1 MTIKDEQIECIE
13 TLIEKSYTIQGVAL
27 EGKKQYLTEIQD
39 VLYSICVENKEE
51 VPVWVYLLQT
61 APVKIGSNGIT
72 VDIESFID
80 KQIGYCHGLLK
91 DISSR
96 YYIQKNIEACQEQ
109 TIEMK
114 KQTRLSKKAY
124 CISKFAIAV
133 SIVSALFA
141 FFAAYQSTKT
151 TKISLDEKQYNSIYQ
166 ILSKDSVSAE

>member
-1 MTIKDEQIECIE
+1 MTIRDQQIERIE
-13 TLIEKSYTIQGVAL
+13 ALIENSYTIQGSAL
-27 EGKKQYLTEIQD
+27 EGKKHYLTEIQD
-39 VLYSICVENKEE
+39 VLYSICEENKEE

-96 YYIQKNIEACQEQ
+96 YYIQKNIEASKDQ

-114 KQTRLSKKAY
+114 KQTRISKKAY

-151 TKISLDEKQYNSIYQ
+151 TKISLDDKQYNSIYR
-166 ILSKDSVSAE
+166 ILSGN

>member
-1 MTIKDEQIECIE
+1 MTIRNQQIELIE
-13 TLIEKSYTIQGVAL
+13 ALIEKGFTIQGVAL
-27 EGKKQYLTEIQD
+27 EGKKNYLTEIQD

-61 APVKIGSNGIT
+61 SPVKIGSNGIT
-72 VDIESFID
+72 VGLDLFID
-80 KQIGYCHGLLK
+80 KQIGFCHGLLK

-96 YYIQKNIEACQEQ
+96 YYIQKNIEASQEQ

-124 CISKFAIAV
+124 RVSWFAIVV
-133 SIVSALFA
+133 SIVSACFSL
-141 FFAAYQSTKT
+141 FAAYQSTKT

-166 ILSKDSVSAE
+166 LISKDSLNAE

>member
-1 MTIKDEQIECIE
+1 MTIRDQQIERIE
-13 TLIEKSYTIQGVAL
+13 ALIENSYTIQGSAL
-27 EGKKQYLTEIQD
+27 EGKKHYLTEIQD
-39 VLYSICVENKEE
+39 VLYSICEENKEE

-80 KQIGYCHGLLK
+80 KQIGYCHSLLK

-96 YYIQKNIEACQEQ
+96 YYIQKNIEASKEQ

-114 KQTRLSKKAY
+114 KQSRLSKKAY

-133 SIVSALFA
+133 SVVSALFA
-141 FFAAYQSTKT
+141 LFAAYQSTKT
-151 TKISLDEKQYNSIYQ
+151 TKILLDEKQYNSIYQ
-166 ILSKDSVSAE
+166 ILSKDSLKAE

>member
-1 MTIKDEQIECIE
+1 MTIRDQQIESIE
-13 TLIEKSYTIQGVAL
+13 ALIENSYTIQGSAL
-27 EGKKQYLTEIQD
+27 EGKKHYLTEIQD
-39 VLYSICVENKEE
+39 VLYSICEENKEE

-96 YYIQKNIEACQEQ
+96 YYIQKNIEASKEQ

-133 SIVSALFA
+133 SVVSALFA
-141 FFAAYQSTKT
+141 LFAAYQSTKT

-166 ILSKDSVSAE
+166 ILSKDSLKAE

>member
-1 MTIKDEQIECIE
+1 MTIKDKQIERIE
-13 TLIEKSYTIQGVAL
+13 TLIEKSHTIQGVAL
-27 EGKKQYLTEIQD
+27 EGKKNYLTEIQD

-51 VPVWVYLLQT
+51 VPLWVYLLQT

-72 VDIESFID
+72 VDFESFIN

-96 YYIQKNIEACQEQ
+96 YYIQKNIEASQEQ

-124 CISKFAIAV
+124 RVSWFAIGV
-133 SIVSALFA
+133 SIVSAFFA
-141 FFAAYQSTKT
+141 LFAAYQSTKT

-166 ILSKDSVSAE
+166 MISKDSLNAE

>member
-1 MTIKDEQIECIE
+1 MTIRDQQIERIE
-13 TLIEKSYTIQGVAL
+13 ALIENSYTIQGSAL
-27 EGKKQYLTEIQD
+27 EGKKHYLTEIQD
-39 VLYSICVENKEE
+39 VLYSICEENKEE

-61 APVKIGSNGIT
+61 TPVKIGSNGIT

-96 YYIQKNIEACQEQ
+96 YYIQKNIEASKEQ

-133 SIVSALFA
+133 SVVSALFA
-141 FFAAYQSTKT
+141 LFAAYQSTKT

-166 ILSKDSVSAE
+166 ILSKDSLKAK